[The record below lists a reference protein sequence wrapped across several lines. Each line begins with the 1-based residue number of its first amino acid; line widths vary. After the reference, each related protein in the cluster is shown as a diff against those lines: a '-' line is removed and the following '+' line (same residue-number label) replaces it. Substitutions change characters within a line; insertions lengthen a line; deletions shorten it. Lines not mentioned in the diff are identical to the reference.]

1 MPHQRIWVLLR
12 GLVRE
17 QRHWGRFSEVFHTYF
32 PDDKLIPIDFPGNGQ
47 RNKENSAT
55 TIVDMVSDVRAH
67 SLSHSSNQ
75 PVHIIAL
82 SLGAMV
88 AIEWMNQHPEECAGA
103 VLISTSLRGLNPFYQ
118 RLLPSN
124 YLTIFKSLIF
134 PEDIYHKESRIL
146 HLVSNIIASDPR
158 KSEVVIRNWV
168 EYAEQN
174 PVSAANGLKQ
184 LIAAMRFHAPRQA
197 PDVPMLVLNSL
208 ADHMVSP
215 ECSATLASNW
225 QLPIETHD
233 TAGHDIPLDD
243 AEWVCERIAQWLLTL
258 HSQADSDAK

>member
-1 MPHQRIWVLLR
+1 MLYRQTFVLLR

-17 QRHWGRFSEVFHTYF
+17 QRHWGTFPETLQECL
-32 PDDKLIPIDFPGNGQ
+32 PDDEIVLFDFPGNGN

-55 TIVDMVSDVRAH
+55 TIVEMVTDVRAFALRH
-67 SLSHSSNQ
+67 SNNQ

-88 AIEWMNQHPEECAGA
+88 AIEWMNQYPEECAGA

-118 RLLPSN
+118 RLLPAN
-124 YLTIFKSLIF
+124 YPAIFKSLIL
-134 PEDIYHKESRIL
+134 PEDIYQKENKIL
-146 HLVSNIIASDPR
+146 DLVSNKVAKDTTKR
-158 KSEVVIRNWV
+158 DVIVNQWV
-168 EYAEQN
+168 DYAKQN
-174 PVSAANGLKQ
+174 PVSAANGLRQ
-184 LIAAMRFHAPRQA
+184 LIAAIRFRVPRQA
-197 PDVPMLVLNSL
+197 PEVPMLVLNSL

-215 ECSATLASNW
+215 ECSATLARHW
-225 QLPIETHD
+225 HLPIETHD

-258 HSQADSDAK
+258 TVR